1 MKSQIEQQYS
11 QASLVT
17 ADNLRTIAKTLMLQE
32 LSRLSLPEIEEAVD
46 IVGKMVPAGNVPGMI
61 LNGLARISGRRPP
74 GNNVR
79 RDINLLFKGVEQV
92 LDHAAYGAFFAGPA
106 AVIWGYQNLLKL
118 AGKQPEDAFPQGT
131 WQFYVD
137 YALREDTARH
147 TNETHGFNTVLSANG
162 INPTSVDRITALFM
176 SCITV
181 LQDYP
186 LLLENEWRER
196 VYAGVIETI
205 TQKRVYGEWEK
216 QRPYGRRADAG
227 NLTYV
232 QYRRTKFDEFIR
244 DILKS
249 LSTSELEHWQKE
261 VAELERE
268 QLPAYQQQMSILSYL
283 KPESHNEDH
292 IGISLEEICIGII
305 YHGSYYLIPAG
316 STDVMTVRN
325 NIAALLEGK
334 VHVAPAKLTRVVSVK
349 RSSLNNLERQLNTSI
364 RETWD
369 ALRHAPI
376 LINIDQSSRELPL
389 LNYDK
394 LNAALAIML

>member
-1 MKSQIEQQYS
+1 
-11 QASLVT
+11 
-17 ADNLRTIAKTLMLQE
+17 
-32 LSRLSLPEIEEAVD
+32 
-46 IVGKMVPAGNVPGMI
+46 
-61 LNGLARISGRRPP
+61 
-74 GNNVR
+74 
-79 RDINLLFKGVEQV
+79 
-92 LDHAAYGAFFAGPA
+92 
-106 AVIWGYQNLLKL
+106 
-118 AGKQPEDAFPQGT
+118 
-131 WQFYVD
+131 
-137 YALREDTARH
+137 
-147 TNETHGFNTVLSANG
+147 
-162 INPTSVDRITALFM
+162 
-176 SCITV
+176 
-181 LQDYP
+181 
-186 LLLENEWRER
+186 
-196 VYAGVIETI
+196 
-205 TQKRVYGEWEK
+205 
-216 QRPYGRRADAG
+216 
-227 NLTYV
+227 
-232 QYRRTKFDEFIR
+232 
-244 DILKS
+244 
-249 LSTSELEHWQKE
+249 LEHWQKE